1 MLSRNSKYAIKAL
14 IALAERTYDVDLA
27 RVANGRPAIE
37 AVLRHLR
44 RYGPMVRL
52 EMDRVDDG
60 QLIEAEIP
68 REKFDELGLNCGDRV
83 FVQPRSAKVFPK

>member
-1 MLSRNSKYAIKAL
+1 
-14 IALAERTYDVDLA
+14 
-27 RVANGRPAIE
+27 
-37 AVLRHLR
+37 
-44 RYGPMVRL
+44 MVRL

-68 REKFDELGLNCGDRV
+68 REKFDELGLNRGDRV